1 MKCPICG
8 KNVELRNKQVG
19 IDEQGNP
26 VFNQYAICK
35 DCKKQWNLDKK
46 RTQKTTAKKVTEKQ
60 DHTNTTEKATIPA
73 KQDSTKKVIRK
84 PAAKSVTE
92 KAEIPAQE
100 KKTAPTKQNPTQNKP
115 VKQNS
120 AKKVV
125 RKPVAKTAVQ
135 KTEADIQAPIKK
147 AAPTKQDSAKKVVRK
162 PVAKTA
168 AQKTDA
174 DIQTP
179 VKKAAPTKQDPT
191 KKVVRKSD
199 AKTVAS
205 KTDADVQTPVKKA
218 APTKKAVKS
227 DVAKKENTN
236 RKSIAKKF
244 DDTIIFE
251 SEKQKLGNI
260 PSEKVRSKKEQRV
273 KQGYA
278 EMLAVDPKSTEHKNP
293 KAKKVEK
300 QPVHKEE
307 TLEDNYNDYEPI
319 VRFRA
324 LRVIFGII
332 SILIAAFYAFNSY
345 SSGLL
350 ESVTGM
356 TFLILAG
363 CMGLAGLLLIILNA
377 TNNIFAFLLPMIL
390 YLASGLYAFLNRGDD
405 TFLLYSAII
414 GAAFSVLFI
423 ILAISSRG
431 DEEDYEDFDDEDSDD
446 DDDWD
451 DEEND
456 WDDED
461 DVDEDVDDDDDWDDD
476 DDF

>member
-26 VFNQYAICK
+26 VFNQYAVCK

-46 RTQKTTAKKVTEKQ
+46 RTPKTTAKPADETADSQ
-60 DHTNTTEKATIPA
+60 TPA
-73 KQDSTKKVIRK
+73 KKAA
-84 PAAKSVTE
+84 PA
-92 KAEIPAQE
+92 
-100 KKTAPTKQNPTQNKP
+100 KQNPTKKAP
-115 VKQNS
+115 VKQDP

-125 RKPVAKTAVQ
+125 RKPVAKPDAETADSQ
-135 KTEADIQAPIKK
+135 TPAKK
-147 AAPTKQDSAKKVVRK
+147 AAPAKQNPTKKAPVKQDSAKKVVRK
-162 PVAKTA
+162 PAAKPATETA
-168 AQKTDA
+168 DS
-174 DIQTP
+174 QTQA
-179 VKKAAPTKQDPT
+179 KKAAP
-191 KKVVRKSD
+191 
-199 AKTVAS
+199 A
-205 KTDADVQTPVKKA
+205 
-218 APTKKAVKS
+218 KKAVKS
-227 DVAKKENTN
+227 NVSKKETRDN
-236 RKSIAKKF
+236 KSIKKNF
-244 DDTIIFE
+244 DDTIIL
-251 SEKQKLGNI
+251 EKDEQKLGNI

-278 EMLAVDPKSTEHKNP
+278 EMLAADPKNTDHKNS
-293 KAKKVEK
+293 KAKK
-300 QPVHKEE
+300 QPVRKEE
-307 TLEDNYNDYEPI
+307 AFEDNYNEYEPI

-350 ESVTGM
+350 ASDTGV

-363 CMGLAGLLLIILNA
+363 CMGIAGLLLIILNA

-431 DEEDYEDFDDEDSDD
+431 DEEDYENFDDEDDDD

-451 DEEND
+451 DEEEID
-456 WDDED
+456 
-461 DVDEDVDDDDDWDDD
+461 DDDDDWDDEDEDWD
-476 DDF
+476 DEEDF